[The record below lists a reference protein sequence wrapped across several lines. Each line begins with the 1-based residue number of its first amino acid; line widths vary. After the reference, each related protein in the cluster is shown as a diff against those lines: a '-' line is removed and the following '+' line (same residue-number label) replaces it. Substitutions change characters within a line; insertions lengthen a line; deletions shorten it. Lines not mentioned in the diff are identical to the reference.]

1 MGDIVV
7 SVFRTSQR
15 EDFLPPLGG
24 YNTNSHIPPS
34 EVAEKALKGKAI
46 SCGVAYGEQKVV
58 QRTAKEY
65 VDIDGH
71 NNPIG
76 VFIFKYRS
84 RKDLQS
90 ELIISRSPSPE
101 PYRRNNQNHFN
112 QNNHP
117 PPDPPLS
124 PQARIRHLKR
134 EIAELE
140 RVKQE
145 PIAEGSGS
153 WGRKRGSES
162 QASGSGRPLKVGRTN
177 EGKECIDLTD
187 D

>member
-7 SVFRTSQR
+7 SVFRTYQK
-15 EDFLPPLGG
+15 EIFLPPPAG
-24 YNTNSHIPPS
+24 YNTNSDIPPS

-46 SCGVAYGEQKVV
+46 SCGVGYGEKKVV

-90 ELIISRSPSPE
+90 ELILSRSPSPE
-101 PYRRNNQNHFN
+101 PHQQNGQNHFI
-112 QNNHP
+112 QRNHP
-117 PPDPPLS
+117 PPDAPLS
-124 PQARIRHLKR
+124 PQARIRHL
-134 EIAELE
+134 
-140 RVKQE
+140 
-145 PIAEGSGS
+145 
-153 WGRKRGSES
+153 
-162 QASGSGRPLKVGRTN
+162 
-177 EGKECIDLTD
+177 
-187 D
+187 